1 MRTQNRPFRLT
12 GSAAIAAMMLAQAQ
26 PVLAQGAP
34 PPAPQAGVSDQQQG
48 GDPPARVGRLA
59 QLSGTVSFHP
69 QDDQQWSAATL
80 NYPVTQGD
88 AFWTE
93 ANARAVIEV
102 SASRIA
108 MAPGTE
114 LDVGNLTNGAFQ
126 ATAPQGELY
135 LDTRMATSD
144 ESYAVQTPR
153 GLISFAAPGSYG
165 VVAGDTQNPT
175 TVTVVEGSARI
186 EGPGVSLD
194 VGPNQTASITG
205 TDTFQGEVGPARRDA
220 FLTAMLDS
228 ERPPQPQGA
237 APPAAVAAMPGGND
251 LSRYGSWSDSTEY
264 GEVWYPQVA
273 PDWVPYRDGSWAYV
287 APWGWTWVDSEPWG
301 FAPFHY
307 GRWVD
312 VGGRWAWVPG
322 GAAAAPVYAP
332 ALVTFLGVGAVVG
345 VGIGAALAAGRIGWC
360 PLGPHEA
367 YHPWYRASDR
377 YFRQVNVTH
386 VNNFNTIN
394 RNVSFNNF
402 VNRRATTVVP
412 TSAMT
417 ASRPVAGSFQHLDP
431 AQLAQVRPVIG
442 AQPLRPT
449 STTAGVTPA
458 VARQLN
464 MPPPTAGL
472 RPISPG
478 PVIHGTAGVATGF
491 TTRAVTHPGLPTLHN
506 PVSPGAVPAAAVA
519 HPFIASPALRTPPA
533 PGQVGPPT
541 IHHEP
546 AAVSAGVSPGAI
558 VHEPPLINRGGIN
571 PPGTITH
578 VPPVT
583 TFQQAAPPGD
593 VHVPLR
599 HTMPP
604 PPVVQTA
611 PPVVVHTPPSP
622 PVVIHAPPPPPVV
635 HTPPPPVVVHA
646 APPPPVV
653 QAAPPPPVVHVAP
666 NPTPQFRA
674 PPPVVHNPPPPPP
687 QSAQHK
693 RPGEP

>member
-1 MRTQNRPFRLT
+1 MRAQNRPFRLT
-12 GSAAIAAMMLAQAQ
+12 ASAAIAALVLAQTLPQLA
-26 PVLAQGAP
+26 LAQGAP
-34 PPAPQAGVSDQQQG
+34 PSPPQAGVPDQQQS
-48 GDPPARVGRLA
+48 GDPPASVGRLA
-59 QLSGTVSFHP
+59 LLSGTVSFHP
-69 QDDQQWSAATL
+69 PEDQQWSAATL
-80 NYPVTQGD
+80 NYPVMQGD

-93 ANARAVIEV
+93 PNARAVIEIA
-102 SASRIA
+102 ASRVA
-108 MAPGTE
+108 MAPATE
-114 LDVGNLTNGAFQ
+114 LDIGSLGNSAFQ
-126 ATAPQGELY
+126 ATALQGELY
-135 LDTRMATSD
+135 LNVQTATPD

-153 GLISFAAPGSYG
+153 GLINFTAPGRYG

-205 TDTFQGEVGPARRDA
+205 TDAFQGDVGPAQRDA

-228 ERPPQPQGA
+228 ERPPQLQAG
-237 APPAAVAAMPGGND
+237 APPAAVAAMPGGDD
-251 LSRYGSWSDSTEY
+251 LTQYGSWSDSTEY
-264 GEVWYPQVA
+264 GQVWYPQVA
-273 PDWVPYRDGSWAYV
+273 PDWVPYREGSWDYV

-307 GRWVD
+307 GRWAD
-312 VGGRWAWVPG
+312 IGGRWAWVPG
-322 GAAAAPVYAP
+322 GAAAPIYAP

-345 VGIGAALAAGRIGWC
+345 VAIGAALAAGRIGWC

-377 YFRQVNVTH
+377 YFRQVNISHVT
-386 VNNFNTIN
+386 NFNTIN

-412 TSAMT
+412 TSTMT
-417 ASRPVAGSFQHLDP
+417 ASRPVGSSFQHLDP
-431 AQLAQVRPVIG
+431 AQLSQVRPFIG

-449 STTAGVTPA
+449 STTVGVTPA

-472 RPISPG
+472 RQISPG
-478 PVIHGTAGVATGF
+478 PVFRGTPAVATGF
-491 TTRAVTHPGLPTLHN
+491 ATGAVTGRPGLPTLHN
-506 PVSPGAVPAAAVA
+506 PALPGAVPAAVGV
-519 HPFIASPALRTPPA
+519 HPFIATPGLRAPPA

-541 IHHEP
+541 INHGP
-546 AAVSAGVSPGAI
+546 VAASPGAV
-558 VHEPPLINRGGIN
+558 VHEPPLVNRGGGI

-583 TFQQAAPPGD
+583 TVQQGAPPGD

-599 HTMPP
+599 HTVSPP
-604 PPVVQTA
+604 PPVGQAA
-611 PPVVVHTPPSP
+611 PPVVVHAPPSP
-622 PVVIHAPPPPPVV
+622 PVVVHAPAPPPVV

-653 QAAPPPPVVHVAP
+653 RVAP

-687 QSAQHK
+687 QNTQHK

>member
-12 GSAAIAAMMLAQAQ
+12 ASAAIAAMVLAQALPQ
-26 PVLAQGAP
+26 RVLAQGAP
-34 PPAPQAGVSDQQQG
+34 PPPPQAGVPDQAQS
-48 GDPPARVGRLA
+48 GDPPATVGRLA
-59 QLSGTVSFHP
+59 QLNGTVSFHP
-69 QDDQQWSAATL
+69 PDDQQWSAAKL

-93 ANARAVIEV
+93 PNARAVIEV
-102 SASRIA
+102 TASRVA
-108 MAPGTE
+108 MAPATE
-114 LDVGNLTNGAFQ
+114 LDIGSLTSSAFQ
-126 ATAPQGELY
+126 AVTPEGELY
-135 LDTRMATSD
+135 LDGHTATPD
-144 ESYAVQTPR
+144 ESDVVQTPR
-153 GLISFAAPGSYG
+153 ASIRFAAPGRYG

-175 TVTVVEGSARI
+175 TVTVIEGSARI

-194 VGPNQTASITG
+194 VGPDQTATITG
-205 TDTFQGEVGPARRDA
+205 TDTFQGEVGPAQRDA
-220 FLTAMLDS
+220 FLTAMLNS
-228 ERPPQPQGA
+228 ERPPPPQGA
-237 APPAAVAAMPGGND
+237 APPAAVATMPGADD
-251 LSRYGSWSDSTEY
+251 LAEYGSWSDSTEY
-264 GEVWYPQVA
+264 GQVWYPQVA
-273 PDWVPYRDGSWAYV
+273 PDWVPYREGSWDYV

-307 GRWVD
+307 GRWAD

-322 GAAAAPVYAP
+322 GAVAAPVYAP

-377 YFRQVNVTH
+377 YFRQVNVSH
-386 VNNFNTIN
+386 VTNFNTIN

-402 VNRRATTVVP
+402 VNRGATTVVP
-412 TSAMT
+412 TSTMT
-417 ASRPVAGSFQHLDP
+417 ASRRVAGSFQHLDP

-449 STTAGVTPA
+449 STTVGVTPA

-464 MPPPTAGL
+464 MPPPAAGL

-478 PVIHGTAGVATGF
+478 PVIRGTPAAATGF
-491 TTRAVTHPGLPTLHN
+491 ATGAVTGRPGLPTLHN
-506 PVSPGAVPAAAVA
+506 PASPGAVPAAAGV
-519 HPFIASPALRTPPA
+519 HPFSAPPGLRTPPA

-541 IHHEP
+541 INHGP
-546 AAVSAGVSPGAI
+546 VAVSPGAI
-558 VHEPPLINRGGIN
+558 VHEPPVINRGGVT
-571 PPGTITH
+571 PPGTITR

-583 TFQQAAPPGD
+583 TVQQAAPPGD
-593 VHVPLR
+593 VHAPLR
-599 HTMPP
+599 HTVPP
-604 PPVVQTA
+604 PPVGQTA
-611 PPVVVHTPPSP
+611 PPVVAHTPPP
-622 PVVIHAPPPPPVV
+622 PPAVVRAPPPPPVV

-646 APPPPVV
+646 APPPPVR
-653 QAAPPPPVVHVAP
+653 AAP

-674 PPPVVHNPPPPPP
+674 PPPVVHNPPPPP
-687 QSAQHK
+687 QNEQRK